1 MIANC
6 YLPLARE
13 ALEKTALGSFL
24 LLGIY
29 SDLTPG
35 WYQSVGRSLLISQ
48 VSRTLRL
55 VGHETRA
62 LKSVIKGHEA
72 LRCWAPGVTRA
83 MKPGFATRA

>member
-6 YLPLARE
+6 YLPLAR
-13 ALEKTALGSFL
+13 ASLEKTALGSFL

-55 VGHETRA
+55 R
-62 LKSVIKGHEA
+62 
-72 LRCWAPGVTRA
+72 P
-83 MKPGFATRA
+83 

>member
-6 YLPLARE
+6 YLPLARA

-48 VSRTLRL
+48 VSRT
-55 VGHETRA
+55 
-62 LKSVIKGHEA
+62 S
-72 LRCWAPGVTRA
+72 
-83 MKPGFATRA
+83 